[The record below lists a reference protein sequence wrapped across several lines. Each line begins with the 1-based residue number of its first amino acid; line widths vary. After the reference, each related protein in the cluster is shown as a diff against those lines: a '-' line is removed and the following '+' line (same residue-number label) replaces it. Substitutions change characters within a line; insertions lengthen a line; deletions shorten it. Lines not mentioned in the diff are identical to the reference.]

1 MSQDQARPP
10 RSQSD
15 QQLEREIR
23 KERKFSLSEAIG
35 RLAGPG
41 AMKGASPVTRTR
53 QAEAAIGEY
62 LRLHVSCAGGG
73 GGGAGC
79 LVVVLSRQVLASEKL
94 LNNLDQ
100 PLIVLADYLQRVL
113 ASQPLLADLVR
124 ETDVEWG
131 RLYDERPHFEREG
144 APADR
149 DDPYTL
155 ESVRCVLSE
164 LLQTLGKDLLPTCSR
179 PS

>member
-15 QQLEREIR
+15 EQLEREIR

-62 LRLHVSCAGGG
+62 LRVHISCCGG

-79 LVVVLSRQVLASEKL
+79 LVVVLSRQVLADEKL
-94 LNNLDQ
+94 LNNLHQ

-113 ASQPLLADLVR
+113 ASEPLLAELVR

-155 ESVRCVLSE
+155 ASVHRVLSE
-164 LLQTLGKDLLPTCSR
+164 LLETLGKDLLPTCSR